1 MKLERFREIKKRM
14 IEIIEYFGSPFPED
28 QQPTEQEI
36 KEVSDEFISLQ
47 KELENADLSSID
59 YKEWEGMPLAALS
72 IDESDSVLDLS
83 KTHANIDFSLIPDIF
98 CDKLILSGCN
108 VKNLFAVSYNE
119 EKFSEDEEFVLAHP
133 EFFPSKSI
141 PKEIRD
147 KFYRR
152 QIDLDTLKSYPELL
166 ECIHS
171 SDYFESSPQRISKIV
186 GFDNF
191 IAFIKEYP
199 ELIDV
204 INKSLSPKEHID
216 EGQKSYEEAKQIL
229 FKIFMNN
236 LEEIRNNYVHFGTEF
251 KVPELSQ
258 LPDELISWNPEYFLT
273 DLDIP
278 REISEKFYRGEFDI
292 SDIRKYRNALQGKN
306 ILFGCRSIP
315 NFGTLETINNLFG
328 DIFTYIDIIPPVL
341 DHILFY
347 HRSLNDGFDKEF
359 SSINEFVSERISTYL
374 KTIRHYSYEYKT
386 IECDFDELYFCS
398 YYVPIDNIF
407 CDDPDIVAL
416 INKYGFK
423 AIKDFH
429 KKYDDVLGNK
439 LYITDFSKSN
449 LKVIAELYNELLKAK
464 KEPETLSDLIRIE
477 VERLLDSKDKCDFVC
492 TDETKA
498 KLFYDFFPD
507 MFLSP
512 DELKYAYTICN
523 DDKILSDIILSIA
536 GNYDVLFDLVN
547 KYPQLIP
554 VFLQKKFNTKTYSSN
569 SIITPQINSLCEKLG
584 KKDFLTIVSKYGKAL
599 KIVIENYNETL
610 QFAEML
616 ASIDNKEE
624 FLNDFIYEKKLYYQI
639 DVRILPESFKKEH
652 PELYLSIDAPEELK
666 EKFYS
671 RTLSAQDFIDN
682 PKLFEIFHNTNIA
695 YGFAES
701 MSWIISLYA
710 NTTNF
715 EEANYKRMKVIMEYS
730 KITDSELQAVFREY
744 VQAVDGDIE
753 KVEIASKVLSMLEFS
768 NSSEMM
774 AFRELI
780 AKQVLNTEKPLENL
794 RKIEDLFIRNNI
806 PVVGKIYSCF
816 DILHPDFQGFDFSSS
831 IISPVLQR
839 YSVERKKMI
848 VFSDL
853 IKATFGSNNKSVIDY
868 LKNIEF
874 ASKLY
879 EKIKSGQI
887 EFDQCSEMEKREL
900 VIFSKHLATLYN
912 NTSRAKI
919 DNDTFVSSGDVLTDI
934 YELSKKISP
943 NGTLDYDLADRI
955 VKMFCGFAGFNTL
968 EQAKT
973 YIANKVKAADLR
985 NRRTAS
991 SKVVLRKGDLVK
1003 GIGDVKYLGS
1013 ILQNGSVSKEFLGA
1027 SAGSDYTPLDTD
1039 LSLILSEE
1047 GTIREKIESS
1057 ISSSYGPIWF
1067 VLKRDDRFSITR
1079 DKNGICNDGMYDP
1092 NKIELFQTAS
1102 EGHYGIRTGFSST
1115 DIDYIVV
1122 DEPFDSRIGLEI
1134 AINGFYIPV
1143 ANMEGKIIFTP
1154 DDYDKLREKMSG
1166 LSYFG
1171 EDTYTFSPNLVTEE
1185 TEYLA
1190 QQIEDSMIE
1199 VQTKREKINNIIKKA
1214 LEELGLHLKTS
1225 IDGDLTEGFVE
1236 LIDTGS
1242 TGRGTNKPGDGDFD
1256 FMMRIDRAILSSP
1269 QKMEKLKKTILKNF
1283 GGQHSD
1289 EQTDTGDFRLKDVKI
1304 DDDTTVDVDI
1314 SFTKKTDKIA
1324 YSTDMAL
1331 KDRLETI
1338 RKQDPQ
1344 KYKYVIANILLAKQV
1359 LKKANVYK
1367 PYRSDQTQGGLG
1379 GVGIENWILQHG
1391 GSFIDAA
1398 RSFVEAAEGKEF
1410 SEFVS
1415 TYRVWDF
1422 GDNHL
1427 AEKRGKYPH
1436 DNFVFTNMSEDGY
1449 KKMVECLKDFL
1460 KDKKTVVSIDTQD
1473 QSEKS
1478 SKLR

>member
-1 MKLERFREIKKRM
+1 MKLERFREIKKRI
-14 IEIIEYFGSPFPED
+14 IEIIEHIDTYISQD

-36 KEVSDEFISLQ
+36 KELNDEFISLQ

-59 YKEWEGMPLAALS
+59 YKEWEGMPLIALS
-72 IDESDSVLDLS
+72 IDGGDRVLDLS
-83 KTHANIDFSLIPDIF
+83 KTHANIDFSLISEIL

-108 VKNLFAVSYNE
+108 VKNLFAIKY
-119 EKFSEDEEFVLAHP
+119 DEEMFSKDEAFILAHP

-141 PKEIRD
+141 PEEIHD
-147 KFYRR
+147 KYYHRE
-152 QIDLDTLKSYPELL
+152 IDLGTLKSYPELL

-171 SDYFESSPQRISKIV
+171 ADYFEFSTKRISKFV
-186 GFDNF
+186 GFDNL
-191 IAFIKEYP
+191 ITFIKEYP

-204 INKSLSPKEHID
+204 ISIPIFYIENID
-216 EGQKSYEEAKQIL
+216 EGQKTYAEARQAL

-236 LEEIRNNYVHFGTEF
+236 LSHVHNGFSFLYKELE
-251 KVPELSQ
+251 VPELSQ
-258 LPDELISWNPEYFLT
+258 LTDELISCNPEYFLT

-292 SDIRKYRNALQGKN
+292 SDIRLYRDALKDKN
-306 ILFGCRSIP
+306 LLFGCRLAHI
-315 NFGTLETINNLFG
+315 FLELEIINKIFG
-328 DIFTYIDIIPPVL
+328 DLITYIDIIPPTL
-341 DHILFY
+341 DSILL
-347 HRSLNDGFDKEF
+347 SGSFDKKEY
-359 SSINEFVSERISTYL
+359 SSINEFVSERISAHLTS
-374 KTIRHYSYEYKT
+374 IRDYAFIKK
-386 IECDFDELYFCS
+386 IECDFDELYLYS
-398 YYVPIDNIF
+398 YYVPVDKIF
-407 CDDPDIVAL
+407 GDDPYIIAL

-423 AIKDFH
+423 AIKEFH
-429 KKYDDVLGNK
+429 KKYDNVLGNN
-439 LYITDFSKSN
+439 LCITDFSDSN
-449 LKVIAELYNELLKAK
+449 LRVIAELYKELLDAG
-464 KEPETLSDLIRIE
+464 KEPETLNDLIKVE
-477 VERLLDSKDKCDFVC
+477 VASLIDNLAKHNNGHSFVC
-492 TDETKA
+492 TYETKA

-512 DELKYAYTICN
+512 DELQYAYEICN
-523 DDKILSDIILSIA
+523 DDKILGRILSSIA
-536 GNYDVLFDLVN
+536 GNYDDLFDLVN

-554 VFLQKKFNTKTYSSN
+554 IFLQKKFNTNTYSSN
-569 SIITPQINSLCEKLG
+569 SEIVEKIDNLYKKLG

-599 KIVIENYNETL
+599 EIVIENYKKAL
-610 QFAEML
+610 PFGEML
-616 ASIDNKEE
+616 ASIDNKEK

-639 DVRILPESFKKEH
+639 DVRILPESFRKEH
-652 PELYLSIDAPEELK
+652 PELYLSVDVPEKLK

-671 RTLSAQDFIDN
+671 RTLDVKDFIDN
-682 PKLFEIFHNTNIA
+682 PELLKLFNNNNIA

-701 MSWIISLYA
+701 MAWIVTLYA
-710 NTTNF
+710 NETNF
-715 EEANYKRMKVIMEYS
+715 EEANYKRMKIIMEYS
-730 KITDSELQAVFREY
+730 KITDPEMQAVFSEY
-744 VQAVDGDIE
+744 VLEIDGDID
-753 KVEIASKVLSMLEFS
+753 KMKIASNVISMLEFS

-774 AFRELI
+774 AFRGEI
-780 AKQVLNTEKPLENL
+780 AKQVLRTEKPLEKL
-794 RKIEDLFIRNNI
+794 REIEDLFIRNNI

-816 DILHPDFQGFDFSSS
+816 EILHPDFQGFDFSSP
-831 IISPVLQR
+831 IISPVLKR

-853 IKATFGSNNKSVIDY
+853 IKAAFGSNNRSVIDY
-868 LKNIEF
+868 LENIEF

-887 EFDQCSEMEKREL
+887 EFEQCSEMEKREL
-900 VIFSKHLATLYN
+900 VIFSKRLATLHN
-912 NTSRAKI
+912 NTLRAKA
-919 DNDTFVSSGDVLTDI
+919 DNDIFVLSGDVLADI

-955 VKMFCGFAGFNTL
+955 VKMFCGFAGFHTL

-973 YIANKVKAADLR
+973 YIVNKVKAADLR
-985 NRRTAS
+985 NRRTAQFD
-991 SKVVLRKGDLVK
+991 VVLRKGDLVK
-1003 GIGDVKYLGS
+1003 GIGKIKYLGS

-1027 SAGSDYTPLDTD
+1027 NADSDFTPLDTD

-1047 GTIREKIESS
+1047 GTIREKIDSS
-1057 ISSSYGPIWF
+1057 ISKDYGPIWF
-1067 VLKRDDRFSITR
+1067 VLKKDDRFSITR
-1079 DKNGICNDGMYDP
+1079 DKNGICNGGMYDP
-1092 NKIELFQTAS
+1092 NKLELFQTTC

-1115 DIDYIVV
+1115 DIDYIVAE
-1122 DEPFDSRIGLEI
+1122 EPFDSRIGLEI

-1154 DDYDKLREKMSG
+1154 EDYDKLREKMSG

-1171 EDTYTFSPNLVTEE
+1171 ETTYTFSPNLVTEE

-1199 VQTKREKINNIIKKA
+1199 VETKREKIISIIKKA

-1269 QKMEKLKKTILKNF
+1269 QKMAKLKTTILKNF
-1283 GGQHSD
+1283 GGHHSN
-1289 EQTDTGDFRLKDVKI
+1289 EQTGDGDFRLKGVKL
-1304 DDDTTVDVDI
+1304 DDDTDVDVDI
-1314 SFTKKTDKIA
+1314 SFATKTDKMA

-1359 LKKANVYK
+1359 LKKAHVYK
-1367 PYRSDQTQGGLG
+1367 AYRSDKTQGGLG
-1379 GVGIENWILQHG
+1379 GVGVENWILQHG

-1398 RSFVEAAEGKEF
+1398 RSFIAAAEGKEF

-1427 AEKRGKYPH
+1427 AEKKGLYPH
-1436 DNFVFTNMSEDGY
+1436 DNFVFTNMSSEGY
-1449 KKMVECLKDFL
+1449 TKMVECLKDFL
-1460 KDKKTVVSIDTQD
+1460 KDKKTVVSVDTQD